1 MPNFRIFVEK
11 SQQFNV
17 EARQLLDNFNSQ
29 LHLQLKS
36 LRVINVYDVFNIS
49 HSELDKARYVVFGEP
64 TVDEVSYQLE
74 LPPPSQ
80 WFAIQMLPGQ
90 YNQRADSALQA
101 LNLLNISSPNLAVT
115 TAKIL
120 IFADPLSPEQLQK
133 IQDYY
138 INPLEYELKDLTVLK
153 LDNQLANYNPV
164 PVYHGFTRFSLTHL
178 QQFKKDLGLAMTLAD
193 LELIQQY
200 FKNQEARDPS
210 ETEIKV
216 LDTYWSDHCRHTTFE
231 TELDSIEFVSSKYSE
246 FFQQVFNDYLTSR
259 SKLYSAEKLRT
270 RPLTLMDLAT
280 VCGKEFKRDGLLPEM
295 EISAEINACSLII
308 EVPVNGKIEQWSL
321 QFKNETHNHPTE
333 IEPFGGAA
341 TCIGGAIRDPLSGRS
356 YVYQALRISGA
367 ANPLVDLKDTL
378 PGKLPQSVITTK
390 AAQGFSSYGNQ
401 IGLATTLVREI
412 YHPGYLAKRMEVGMV
427 VAAAPYANIR
437 REEPEAGD
445 VIILVGG
452 RTGRDGCGGATG
464 SSKEHTAHSAALC
477 GAEVQKG
484 NPVTE
489 RKIQRLFRNPQVTTL
504 IKKCNDFGAGGVA
517 VAIGELADGIV
528 VDLDAV
534 PTKYNGLTGTEL
546 AISESQE
553 RMAVVVSAKD
563 AELFM
568 ALAHQENLE
577 AVVVATVT
585 NEKRMLLRWHGN
597 PIVNLSREF
606 LNTNGARS
614 HTAVKVTSP
623 STDYQP
629 LVTIGD
635 KSANFKARM
644 TTLVKDLNIASQQ
657 GLGDMFDA
665 TIGATTVLMPYGGK
679 YQQTPVQVSVQKLP
693 VINGETTTVSIAAH
707 GFDPYLSSW
716 SPFHGAYF
724 AVVHSVAKIVAA
736 GGSADNIYFSFQEY
750 FERLGNDPQLW
761 GKPFAAL
768 LGAYHAQQGFK
779 RAAIGGKDSMS
790 GTFHDLNVP
799 PTLISFALGLGE
811 ASQII
816 SPEFKTSGETIYVY
830 FPPASDN
837 QVLDL
842 SQVKADYRQ
851 ISELIAARE
860 ISAAWAVGC
869 GGISEGLALM
879 ALGNK
884 IGARLTDSNLDLFK
898 PHYGAQILVGQ
909 SQLADKLALVKI
921 GETITEAALISA
933 QGETVTLDELA
944 SVWHSK
950 LASVFPLLSD
960 NSLAAQG
967 ELIATATHGTSA
979 KYTHSPLAKPRVII
993 PVFPGS
999 NCEYDSLRAFS
1010 TAGALAETLV
1020 FNNLSLADIDLS
1032 LEHFAGEINNSQIL
1046 MLPGGFS
1053 AGDEPDGSAKFI
1065 AAILR
1070 NPRISAAIHELL
1082 ARDGLILGICNG
1094 FQALI
1099 KSGLLPYGKICELSR
1114 ESPTLTHNL
1123 NGRHISRVVP
1133 TVISSNRS
1141 PWLSSFK
1148 VGEVH
1153 QIVMSHGEGRL
1164 VVNPTLAQELAANG
1178 QIACRYSDLEGNPTF
1193 DPYFNPNGS
1202 DYAIEALTS
1211 VDGRILGKMGHSE
1224 RYGVDLYKNI
1234 PGNKVQ
1240 DIFANGVKYFR

>member
-1 MPNFRIFVEK
+1 MPNFRVFVEK
-11 SQQFNV
+11 YQQFNV
-17 EARQLLDNFNSQ
+17 EARQLLENFNSQ
-29 LHLQLKS
+29 LHLQLS
-36 LRVINVYDVFNIS
+36 GLRVINVYDVFNIS
-49 HSELDKARYVVFGEP
+49 RAELDKSHYIVFGEP
-64 TVDEVSYQLE
+64 TVDAVYEQLE
-74 LPPPSQ
+74 LPPGR

-101 LNLLNISSPNLAVT
+101 LNLLNISSPNLSVS

-120 IFADPLSPEQLQK
+120 IFSDQLTSEQLQQ
-133 IQDYY
+133 IQNYY
-138 INPLEYELKDLTVLK
+138 INPLEYELKDMNVLK
-153 LDNQLANYNPV
+153 FDNQAVNYTAV
-164 PVYHGFTRFSLTHL
+164 PVYHGFTRLNRQHL
-178 QQFKKDLGLAMTLAD
+178 EQFKIDLGLAMTLAD
-193 LELIQQY
+193 LELIQSY
-200 FKNQEARDPS
+200 FAKEEQRDPS

-231 TELDSIEFVSSKYSE
+231 TGLDKIEFAPGKYQE
-246 FFQQVFNDYLTSR
+246 FFQQVFENYLASR
-259 SKLYSAEKLRT
+259 AKLYSQKRLDE
-270 RPLTLMDLAT
+270 RPITLMDLAT
-280 VCGKEFKRDGLLPEM
+280 VCGKEFRKDGLLPEM
-295 EISAEINACSLII
+295 EVSSEINACSLII
-308 EVPVNGKIEQWSL
+308 DIPVAGKTEQWSL

-367 ANPLVDLKDTL
+367 ANPLADLKDTI
-378 PGKLPQSVITTK
+378 PGKLPQAVITTK

-445 VIILVGG
+445 VIILLGG

-464 SSKEHTAHSAALC
+464 SSKEHTADSAALC

-517 VAIGELADGIV
+517 VAIGELADGIE

-553 RMAVVVSAKD
+553 RMAVVVAAKD
-563 AELFM
+563 SELFV
-568 ALAHQENLE
+568 ALAHHENLE

-585 NEKRMLLRWHGN
+585 KEKRMLLCWHGN

-614 HTAVKVTSP
+614 HAAVRVVSP
-623 STDYQP
+623 SVDYQP
-629 LVTIGD
+629 KLLVGD
-635 KSANFKARM
+635 KGADFRARM
-644 TTLVKDLNIASQQ
+644 TTLLKDLNIASQQ

-665 TIGATTVLMPYGGK
+665 TIGATSVLMPYGGK
-679 YQQTPVQVSVQKLP
+679 YQQTPAQVSVQKLP
-693 VINGETTTVSIAAH
+693 LITGDTSAVSIAAH

-736 GGSADNIYFSFQEY
+736 GGNPDSIYFSFQEY
-750 FERLGNDPQLW
+750 FERLGNAAESW

-799 PTLISFALGLGE
+799 PTLISFALGLGD
-811 ASQII
+811 AAQII
-816 SPEFKTSGETIYVY
+816 SPEFKTCGETVYVY
-830 FPPASDN
+830 LPPANDK

-851 ISELIAARE
+851 ISELIAE
-860 ISAAWAVGC
+860 QQVSAAWAVGY
-869 GGISEGLALM
+869 GGIAEAVAM
-879 ALGNK
+879 MCLGNR
-884 IGARLTDSNLDLFK
+884 IGISLSDNEIDLFK
-898 PHYGAQILVGQ
+898 PYYGGLVVTGN
-909 SQLADKLALVKI
+909 SGLDNKLSLIKLGTTSADPAI
-921 GETITEAALISA
+921 NAADGS
-933 QGETVTLDELA
+933 TV
-944 SVWHSK
+944 
-950 LASVFPLLSD
+950 LLSD
-960 NSLAAQG
+960 LLTAWQGKLVPLFPLTGDNSEAASALL
-967 ELIATATHGTSA
+967 ELPSQEKIYKAARGTTIS
-979 KYTHSPLAKPRVII
+979 KPRVII

-999 NCEYDSLRAFS
+999 NCEYDTRRVFNN
-1010 TAGALAETLV
+1010 AGAVANTMV
-1020 FNNLSLADIDLS
+1020 FNNLSLSDIDLS
-1032 LEHFAGEINNSQIL
+1032 LEYLAAEINNSQIL

-1070 NPRISAAIHELL
+1070 NPRISDAIHELL
-1082 ARDGLILGICNG
+1082 NRDGLVLGICNG

-1123 NGRHISRVVP
+1123 IGRHISRVVP

-1148 VGEVH
+1148 VGEVY
-1153 QIVMSHGEGRL
+1153 QIAMSHGEGRL

-1178 QIACRYSDLEGNPTF
+1178 QIACRYADLDGNVTF

-1211 VDGRILGKMGHSE
+1211 LDGRILGKMGHSE
-1224 RYGVDLYKNI
+1224 RYGTDLYKNI

-1240 DIFANGVKYFR
+1240 DIFSNGVRYFR